1 MLRNV
6 VSVRRCR
13 RRRLRSQDVEQV
25 ELLLQCTP
33 TAAQAEAEETG
44 SLLMNGH
51 LEVEQRNQASTTSR
65 IWNFLFFLIFL
76 EENHQFKEAKS
87 FSDFPP

>member
-1 MLRNV
+1 V

-87 FSDFPP
+87 FSDFAP